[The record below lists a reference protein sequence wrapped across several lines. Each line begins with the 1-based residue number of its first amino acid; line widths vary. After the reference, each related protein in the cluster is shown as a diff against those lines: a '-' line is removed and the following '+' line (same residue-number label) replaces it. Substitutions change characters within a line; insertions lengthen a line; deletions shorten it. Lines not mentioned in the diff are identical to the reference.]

1 MPDTFEAFRA
11 DARVLGF
18 PEALV
23 RTWAA
28 NTVLDT
34 HPHPFDAR
42 ALLVDGEMWLTLDG
56 RTLASHSGGD
66 PGTDA
71 VTCLDRG
78 AGTAMFCVANVSGGP
93 ALRALQKDIVLRELA
108 AA

>member
-56 RTLASHSGGD
+56 RTRHLRPGD
-66 PGTDA
+66 WFEVPAGTPHDERYGP
-71 VTCLDRG
+71 RG
-78 AGTAMFCVANVSGGP
+78 ATYWVA
-93 ALRALQKDIVLRELA
+93 RR
-108 AA
+108 